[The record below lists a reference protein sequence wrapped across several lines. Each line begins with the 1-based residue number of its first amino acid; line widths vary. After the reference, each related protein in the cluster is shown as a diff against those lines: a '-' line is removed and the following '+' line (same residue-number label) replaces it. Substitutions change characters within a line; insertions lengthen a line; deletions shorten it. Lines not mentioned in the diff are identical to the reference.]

1 MEQKEML
8 INGALTAAL
17 CAWSLL
23 SFDPR
28 LRPIQIG
35 TIAYL
40 LTFLK
45 KLHRLDPS
53 PEGRD
58 NPAKKTADNVRGAC
72 FLPPLSLPASVR
84 ACALT
89 RRTTVRGGALRLLA
103 LHGWGTPAG
112 AGSTSASPGR

>member
-1 MEQKEML
+1 MM

-17 CAWSLL
+17 CAWTLL

-28 LRPIQIG
+28 MRPIQIG

-58 NPAKKTADNVRGAC
+58 NPAKKTADNVRGTS
-72 FLPPLSLPASVR
+72 SLASLLHPFVR
-84 ACALT
+84 
-89 RRTTVRGGALRLLA
+89 VG
-103 LHGWGTPAG
+103 
-112 AGSTSASPGR
+112 

>member
-17 CAWSLL
+17 CAWTLL

-58 NPAKKTADNVRGAC
+58 NPAKKTADNVRGASC
-72 FLPPLSLPASVR
+72 LPLSPSLHPLVR
-84 ACALT
+84 
-89 RRTTVRGGALRLLA
+89 VRCQGVRQY
-103 LHGWGTPAG
+103 
-112 AGSTSASPGR
+112 